1 MLLPSWTLALAL
13 LPGLAAAEDPVPDA
27 PASPAGPS
35 AESPAE
41 PPTEPEPP
49 ATPNPG
55 PEAEAEAEAHS
66 EPPAEAEPSPTPNPG
81 PEVEAPSE
89 PAAEAAADVSFPRLP
104 QVERPAAAIWPAQ
117 ALEARREATVLLEV
131 DLDAQGAVL
140 DARVVEPAGEGFDEA
155 AQDALLAFVFR
166 PALDERGR
174 PVPATLQYRYAFRL
188 DALPVRSVEGLLRAA
203 GTREPL
209 AGARVVASGPDGA
222 TRVTSTSARATS
234 PSWTCRPAR
243 ALDVAVAGYDAQRVE
258 VEVVDGK
265 VGQAQLWL
273 KPQGAGGAGRAH
285 EELVVQGDR
294 LDAEVSQRSLRAD
307 EIRVQPGSAGDV
319 VRAIQ
324 SLPGMARPPFNAGQL
339 LVRGTGPQDS
349 GFYLGGSRIPLVF
362 HFGGLATVVNA
373 DSLSDVRFLP
383 GNYGVRY
390 GRHLGGVID
399 LQTDR
404 ELPARS
410 GGYAAVDLFQS
421 TLFVE
426 QTVGGQTAVTLS
438 GRRSYID
445 GVLAPLVNQQTSAD
459 IRLPRYADVQARLHH
474 KTRRGRDLDA
484 LLLVSDDRSS
494 LEGDG
499 VAYDSKVVLAF
510 QKGWLRWEAPLA
522 GGWQAEHTFLLGP
535 ERRTLQ
541 LGEESAFDQTFTGAW
556 RSEVNRPVPAGG
568 VVGWRLG
575 VDTEVEV
582 REFDYEFED
591 LGGYAAFGEAEDGS
605 AVVLRPGMYLEQT
618 QRAGRL
624 EGVPGVRLDLLSVW
638 DRYSGTRTTVGTADP
653 RFALR
658 YTASE
663 ETKLHATVGRYS
675 QFPQVRELLVDANGE
690 PGLGPEWSLATS
702 VGVAQA
708 LGPRLSVEATAYG
721 SWLFDLIVGREDRFE
736 FELGPLWTGPV
747 DTGPYENAG
756 RGRIGG
762 LETLL
767 RYEDDRTIAWLGLT
781 ASRSER
787 WGRDATEPRRFQ
799 YDQPLVATLVASRAL
814 PRRWQLGGR
823 FRFGSGN
830 PYYAVDNRVY
840 ALDERAWV
848 PIFAEEPSRMPA
860 YWTLDLRVDKRY
872 VFRAWALT
880 TYLDLMNATD
890 RRNQELVNWTA
901 DFGREVPV
909 YGLPIVPAFGL
920 RGEW

>member
-1 MLLPSWTLALAL
+1 M
-13 LPGLAAAEDPVPDA
+13 
-27 PASPAGPS
+27 
-35 AESPAE
+35 
-41 PPTEPEPP
+41 
-49 ATPNPG
+49 
-55 PEAEAEAEAHS
+55 
-66 EPPAEAEPSPTPNPG
+66 
-81 PEVEAPSE
+81 
-89 PAAEAAADVSFPRLP
+89 
-104 QVERPAAAIWPAQ
+104 
-117 ALEARREATVLLEV
+117 
-131 DLDAQGAVL
+131 
-140 DARVVEPAGEGFDEA
+140 VEPAGEGFGEA

-222 TRVTSTSARATS
+222 TRVTSTSAEGDFAFVDL
-234 PSWTCRPAR
+234 PSGTW

-273 KPQGAGGAGRAH
+273 KLGRGRRRARPRGTRGPGRPPRCRGLPAVAARRRDPGPARLRGRRGPGDPVAAGHG
-285 EELVVQGDR
+285 
-294 LDAEVSQRSLRAD
+294 
-307 EIRVQPGSAGDV
+307 
-319 VRAIQ
+319 
-324 SLPGMARPPFNAGQL
+324 RPPFNAGQL

-484 LLLVSDDRSS
+484 LLLVSDDQSS

-575 VDTEVEV
+575 VDCEVEV

-708 LGPRLSVEATAYG
+708 LGPRLGVEATAYG

-848 PIFAEEPSRMPA
+848 PIFAEGPPGCPPTGPSICA
-860 YWTLDLRVDKRY
+860 WTSGTSS
-872 VFRAWALT
+872 AP
-880 TYLDLMNATD
+880 
-890 RRNQELVNWTA
+890 
-901 DFGREVPV
+901 GR
-909 YGLPIVPAFGL
+909 
-920 RGEW
+920 